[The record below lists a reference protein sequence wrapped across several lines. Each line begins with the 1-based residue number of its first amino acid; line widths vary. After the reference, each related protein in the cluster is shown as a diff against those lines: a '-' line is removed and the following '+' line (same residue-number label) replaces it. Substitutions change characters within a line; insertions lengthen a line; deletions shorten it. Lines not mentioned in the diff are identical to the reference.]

1 MVHFLFALSLFFFW
15 SCIGSF
21 CGVLMETE
29 IKRSFWTG
37 RSQCLSCK
45 KTLRWFELIP
55 VLSYFLQRWRCRRCG
70 SMIPPWIISIE
81 TLNGLAWMFFWSMFY
96 LHGYS
101 FGLIAIHLVIITMF
115 LMLALED
122 IKTFTIP
129 DRLSVPSIGLTGLII
144 IAMHSVEI
152 PGLLLPLREALIG
165 GIIGM
170 LFYMLQMMIPGILSL
185 LRKKQ
190 FSDVLWVLFL
200 PFVFPFWLVIKT
212 FFGEKRTDRWIPTV
226 QKMDQL
232 PTWVGGGDVRLG
244 IFLGLI
250 VGPVYFWWVIGIG
263 YVLGTLF
270 WLFSRV
276 IQKRDFDVLPVA
288 PLLFL
293 GFCATWLIQIFS

>member
-1 MVHFLFALSLFFFW
+1 
-15 SCIGSF
+15 
-21 CGVLMETE
+21 
-29 IKRSFWTG
+29 
-37 RSQCLSCK
+37 
-45 KTLRWFELIP
+45 
-55 VLSYFLQRWRCRRCG
+55 
-70 SMIPPWIISIE
+70 
-81 TLNGLAWMFFWSMFY
+81 
-96 LHGYS
+96 
-101 FGLIAIHLVIITMF
+101 
-115 LMLALED
+115 MLALED

-190 FSDVLWVLFL
+190 FSDVFSVLFL
-200 PFVFPFWLVIKT
+200 PFVFPFWLVMKT
-212 FFGEKRTDRWIPTV
+212 FFGEKQADRWIPTV